1 MQRKAFACYVEENE
15 VKLNV
20 EQLQVFEDVLWSVN
34 NEEGRIYFLDA
45 PGGTG
50 KTFLINLLL
59 SKVIGQQ
66 SVAIAAASSG
76 IVATLLPNG

>member
-1 MQRKAFACYVEENE
+1 MTARCVEENE

-20 EQLQVFEDVLWSVN
+20 EKLQVSEKVARSVN

-50 KTFLINLLL
+50 VHETKGLKTTVPGN
-59 SKVIGQQ
+59 
-66 SVAIAAASSG
+66 
-76 IVATLLPNG
+76 